1 MKALLICLSTGLL
14 WAAIAWADSSDTKSL
29 NNHLAGTWEL
39 VSAEYGG
46 QPAPTDMKEVKMIS
60 ARHFM
65 FITYDKKTSK
75 AIRSGTGSYTLDG
88 DSYTEHVD
96 FMSGEDS
103 DGAMGKDLTFKVK
116 LDGDTLTQ
124 TGDIMGTSLKEVYKR
139 VD

>member
-1 MKALLICLSTGLL
+1 MKTLLICLSTGFIF
-14 WAAIAWADSSDTKSL
+14 AAIAWARSSDAKSL
-29 NNHLAGTWEL
+29 NNDLAGTWEL

-46 QPAPTDMKEVKMIS
+46 QAAPNDMKELKMIS
-60 ARHFM
+60 AKHFM
-65 FITYDKKTSK
+65 FITYGRKSSK
-75 AIRSGTGSYTLDG
+75 AIRNGTGSYTLDG

-96 FMSGEDS
+96 FMSGEGT
-103 DGAMGKDLTFKVK
+103 DGATGKDFIYKIK

>member
-1 MKALLICLSTGLL
+1 LSAGFLL
-14 WAAIAWADSSDTKSL
+14 AAITWAESSDTKSL

-46 QPAPTDMKEVKMIS
+46 QTAPVDMKELKMIS
-60 ARHFM
+60 AKHFM
-65 FITYDKKTSK
+65 FITYDRKTSK
-75 AIRSGTGSYTLDG
+75 AIRHGTGTYTLDG

-96 FMSGEDS
+96 FMSGEGT
-103 DGAMGKDLTFKVK
+103 DGATGKDFTFKIK

-124 TGDIMGTSLKEVYKR
+124 TGDIMGMNLKEVYRR